1 MDLDLNAQQ
10 NARMWHSDRKARSA
24 KQAKTLDANKRA
36 LAEADKKVQVQLS
49 KVNSPMCPLPFGRPP
64 IVHAFS
70 VLGSIIFTAMF
81 SPGPSQLLH
90 TFNFLDGHNFVVHL
104 NAVMEHQVPP
114 CAWP

>member
-49 KVNSPMCPLPFGRPP
+49 KVNSRMCPLPFGTLP
-64 IVHAFS
+64 IVHACMLCSGLHHDSRDVFS
-70 VLGSIIFTAMF
+70 RAFSAFTY
-81 SPGPSQLLH
+81 
-90 TFNFLDGHNFVVHL
+90 
-104 NAVMEHQVPP
+104 
-114 CAWP
+114 C